1 MFHQQH
7 VQIENLCKMAA
18 GWTMVA
24 TTAFY
29 SMWGEENVQRQLDS
43 VQKIKVF
50 MKKFHP
56 SFQYKGITVV
66 ESSLELKSTI

>member
-1 MFHQQH
+1 MFRQQH

-29 SMWGEENVQRQLDS
+29 SMWGGRECSTTARFSTKNQSIYEKISSKFS
-43 VQKIKVF
+43 VQGYNC
-50 MKKFHP
+50 
-56 SFQYKGITVV
+56 S
-66 ESSLELKSTI
+66 